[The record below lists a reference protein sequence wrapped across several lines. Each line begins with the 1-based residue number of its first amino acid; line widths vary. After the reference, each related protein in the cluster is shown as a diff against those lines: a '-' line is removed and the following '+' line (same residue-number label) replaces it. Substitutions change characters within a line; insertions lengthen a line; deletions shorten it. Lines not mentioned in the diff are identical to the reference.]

1 MSRILHKIEEKLHIH
16 HKHGDDD
23 IHVTQNNPE
32 EPHVI
37 NEESKVDKKEEVV
50 DHKKRNVV
58 KKIAGKIAK
67 KMIHAHHRT
76 PREEGEE
83 GEEEEEEGEEVEEGE
98 GESEGEG
105 GCFGF
110 ELDFDF

>member
-23 IHVTQNNPE
+23 IHVTQNKPE

-37 NEESKVDKKEEVV
+37 NEEINVDKKEEVV
-50 DHKKRNVV
+50 DHKKRNMV

-67 KMIHAHHRT
+67 KLVHAHHRT
-76 PREEGEE
+76 PREE
-83 GEEEEEEGEEVEEGE
+83 GEEEEEEGEEVEGE
-98 GESEGEG
+98 GESEGEGEG